1 MALISFDYFTITSC
15 SSTLRS
21 FFFFLLRTAPF
32 CFSWKLRLM
41 SVGGSPYKGVFFK
54 GGFRARQEFFVGQ
67 RRGAKGYNYIVTIPG
82 EISNS
87 FVSHFLINSNLSRG
101 KWKITRLD
109 LQLTL
114 YYEFSSK
121 KQLEYRYWEFYG
133 AQQAL
138 EKTKKKGGRPVKF
151 TANDK
156 YLLVSVGSK
165 KQNRGEWKLYTAK
178 WEGGF
183 PQQLKVRFELTVKN
197 SSKYLKMLKENCID
211 MSNFLV
217 MRQTLEEAVETD
229 LLAQHRF
236 VMRDWDYYKSQ
247 AKPQRARPERSS
259 QKAPSKRQSRFQGEL
274 VSVARALKSFAELMR
289 TKKSTFSHKQVR
301 YLNDQ
306 LSSRE
311 WRISWNI
318 REEWSVIPTKGNPLW
333 TPLFER
339 LPLKAVA
346 RRKAFDDRRKALES
360 LALKINTIVRDCER
374 LPKRTKKY
382 VSEPT
387 ANKLIRDIFEV
398 AVKYKVMD
406 ETADRLPR
414 AKFRYSTDFDDQPE
428 YVQNIIRWRWMVKN
442 EKLNTNEGGLY
453 L

>member
-1 MALISFDYFTITSC
+1 MALISFDYFTLTSC

-21 FFFFLLRTAPF
+21 FFFFLLRKAPF
-32 CFSWKLRLM
+32 CFSLRLRLM
-41 SVGGSPYKGVFFK
+41 GLGGSPYKGVYFK
-54 GGFRARQEFFVGQ
+54 GDFRAREEFFVGQ
-67 RRGAKGYNYIVTIPG
+67 RRSAKGYNYIVTIPG
-82 EISNS
+82 EMSNS
-87 FVSHFLINSNLSRG
+87 FVSDFLKNSNLSKG

-114 YYEFSSK
+114 YYRFLSK
-121 KQLEYRYWEFYG
+121 KQLEYLYWEFYR
-133 AQQAL
+133 AQLAL

-151 TANDK
+151 IANDK
-156 YLLVSVGSK
+156 YFLVSVGSK
-165 KQNRGEWKLYTAK
+165 KQNRGEWKLYTSK

-197 SSKYLKMLKENCID
+197 SSKYLKMLKENGIH

-217 MRQTLEEAVETD
+217 MRQTLEEASETD

-247 AKPQRARPERSS
+247 AEPQRARPERSS

-274 VSVARALKSFAELMR
+274 ASVARALKSFAELMR
-289 TKKSTFSHKQVR
+289 TKKSTFSHKQVE

-306 LSSRE
+306 LSSRD
-311 WRISWNI
+311 WRISWNV
-318 REEWSVIPTKGNPLW
+318 RKEWSVIPTKGNPLW
-333 TPLFER
+333 TPLFKR

-382 VSEPT
+382 VSEPK
-387 ANKLIRDIFEV
+387 ANKLIREIFEV
-398 AVKYKVMD
+398 VIDYQVMD

-414 AKFRYSTDFDDQPE
+414 AEFRYSTDFDDQPE
-428 YVQNIIRWRWMVKN
+428 YVQDIIRERWRAKKD
-442 EKLNTNEGGLY
+442 KLNTNKGGLY